1 MKNALFILSLFL
13 ILSCKN
19 DSKVLS
25 VKSCLNVEDF
35 ELLEDGVAIFEEM
48 LVNYYPNKSLKLN
61 YEAYFRDLMIASV
74 KIDSLFKFKKALSF
88 LEKLDKKDKLK
99 VFWQM
104 NDVSSD
110 FISEANLML
119 EESGLIKN
127 KSKIYYINSTEYLR
141 CLQKASK
148 TTGFKKLF
156 ERLKK
161 SNELSHAVAINS
173 FLEPENKITIEKDK
187 EIFRVFIAF
196 HVYYEMML
204 NSKFIDE

>member
-1 MKNALFILSLFL
+1 MKNVLFILSLFF
-13 ILSCKN
+13 ILSCEN

-25 VKSCLNVEDF
+25 VKNCLNVEDF
-35 ELLEDGVAIFEEM
+35 KLLEEGVVVFEEM
-48 LVNYYPNKSLKLN
+48 LANNYYSNSLKLK
-61 YEAYFRDLMIASV
+61 YDDYFKDLMIASN

-88 LEKLDKKDKLK
+88 IEKLEKKDKLK
-99 VFWQM
+99 VFWQI
-104 NDVSSD
+104 NDISSD
-110 FISEANLML
+110 FKSEAEMML
-119 EESGLIKN
+119 EESGSLKN

-148 TTGFKKLF
+148 TTAFKKLF

-161 SNELSHAVAINS
+161 SNELSHAVAVSS
-173 FLEPENKITIEKDK
+173 FLEPENITTIEKDK

-204 NSKFIDE
+204 NSKIINE